1 MSSFYKKEGTL
12 FTHKR
17 RKNSKKTMSKFLGI
31 VSLVAVMVLAVA
43 CGGQTEHKFVGKF
56 TDEFGNKFELRE
68 DHTALIQFD
77 GMESPVETRWT
88 EGHGKDSL
96 CVSIEY
102 NMDPSYYFLKDGVL
116 YRHRKDMEQGH
127 PAISIEYE

>member
-1 MSSFYKKEGTL
+1 MKKNIVLSVLLLTAVL
-12 FTHKR
+12 FVCCGPKFP
-17 RKNSKKTMSKFLGI
+17 KGSKH
-31 VSLVAVMVLAVA
+31 
-43 CGGQTEHKFVGKF
+43 GGYVGKF

-102 NMDPSYYFLKDGVL
+102 NMDPSYYYLKDGVL

>member
-1 MSSFYKKEGTL
+1 MKKNIVLSVLLLTAVLLVGCGP
-12 FTHKR
+12 KYP
-17 RKNSKKTMSKFLGI
+17 KGSKH
-31 VSLVAVMVLAVA
+31 
-43 CGGQTEHKFVGKF
+43 GGYVGKF

-102 NMDPSYYFLKDGVL
+102 NMDPNYYFLKDGVL

>member
-1 MSSFYKKEGTL
+1 M
-12 FTHKR
+12 
-17 RKNSKKTMSKFLGI
+17 
-31 VSLVAVMVLAVA
+31 
-43 CGGQTEHKFVGKF
+43 GKF

-116 YRHRKDMEQGH
+116 FRHRKDMEQGH